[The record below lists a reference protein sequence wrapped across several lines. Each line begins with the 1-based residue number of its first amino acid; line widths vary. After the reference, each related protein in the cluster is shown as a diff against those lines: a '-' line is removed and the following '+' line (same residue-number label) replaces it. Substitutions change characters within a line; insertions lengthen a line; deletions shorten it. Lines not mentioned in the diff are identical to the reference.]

1 MYHFF
6 AEHENIHDSYIDIVG
21 SDVNHIKNVLRFKEG
36 DKLLIS
42 SGDNVD
48 YECSI
53 ASMSD
58 EYIRAD
64 ILSKD
69 EQGKELPSRII
80 LFQGLPKADKMELI
94 IQKAVE
100 LGAYSVV
107 PVAMKRSVVKLDAK
121 KAKAKVERWNGI
133 ALSAA
138 KQSKRSIQPE
148 VTEVMTFKQALEYAG
163 KLDKLLLPYECAE
176 GMEKTRKVIEEIG
189 HEVVEIRQK
198 KDLEG
203 IDGIILPGGESTVQ
217 GQLLRKLD
225 MLDTIKSAIA
235 DGLPTL
241 ATCAGLILLA
251 GHIDNDNSIHI
262 GTLPVTV
269 KRNAYGRQLG
279 SFVRTAAMKG
289 FDEFPMTFIRAPY
302 ISSVS
307 DNVDVL
313 AAVDDRIVAVQY
325 NNQIGLAF
333 HPELS
338 GDTRIH
344 EYFISLCE
352 K

>member
-1 MYHFF
+1 MRLTMKIGVLAVQGAFI
-6 AEHENIHDSYIDIVG
+6 EHEH
-21 SDVNHIKNVLRFKEG
+21 
-36 DKLLIS
+36 
-42 SGDNVD
+42 
-48 YECSI
+48 
-53 ASMSD
+53 M
-58 EYIRAD
+58 
-64 ILSKD
+64 
-69 EQGKELPSRII
+69 
-80 LFQGLPKADKMELI
+80 
-94 IQKAVE
+94 
-100 LGAYSVV
+100 
-107 PVAMKRSVVKLDAK
+107 
-121 KAKAKVERWNGI
+121 
-133 ALSAA
+133 
-138 KQSKRSIQPE
+138 
-148 VTEVMTFKQALEYAG
+148 
-163 KLDKLLLPYECAE
+163 
-176 GMEKTRKVIEEIG
+176 IEEIG
-189 HEVVEIRQK
+189 HTAIEIRQRD
-198 KDLEG
+198 DLEG
-203 IDGIILPGGESTVQ
+203 LDGLILPGGESTVQ
-217 GQLLRKLD
+217 GQLLNKLD
-225 MLDTIKSAIA
+225 MMKDIKNMISN
-235 DGLPTL
+235 GLPTL

>member
-1 MYHFF
+1 MKIGVLAVQGAFI
-6 AEHENIHDSYIDIVG
+6 EHE
-21 SDVNHIKNVLRFKEG
+21 HI
-36 DKLLIS
+36 I
-42 SGDNVD
+42 
-48 YECSI
+48 
-53 ASMSD
+53 
-58 EYIRAD
+58 
-64 ILSKD
+64 
-69 EQGKELPSRII
+69 
-80 LFQGLPKADKMELI
+80 
-94 IQKAVE
+94 
-100 LGAYSVV
+100 
-107 PVAMKRSVVKLDAK
+107 
-121 KAKAKVERWNGI
+121 
-133 ALSAA
+133 
-138 KQSKRSIQPE
+138 
-148 VTEVMTFKQALEYAG
+148 
-163 KLDKLLLPYECAE
+163 
-176 GMEKTRKVIEEIG
+176 EKIG
-189 HEVVEIRQK
+189 HEVVEIRQR
-198 KDLEG
+198 KDLDG

-225 MLDTIKSAIA
+225 MLATIKSLIA

-251 GHIDNDNSIHI
+251 GHIDNDDSVHI

-279 SFVRTAAMKG
+279 SFVRTAPMTG
-289 FDEFPMTFIRAPY
+289 FDEFPMIFIRAPY
-302 ISSVS
+302 ISSIK

-313 AAVDDRIVAVQY
+313 AAVNDRIVAVQY

>member
-1 MYHFF
+1 MKIGVLAVQGAFI
-6 AEHENIHDSYIDIVG
+6 EHE
-21 SDVNHIKNVLRFKEG
+21 HI
-36 DKLLIS
+36 I
-42 SGDNVD
+42 
-48 YECSI
+48 
-53 ASMSD
+53 
-58 EYIRAD
+58 
-64 ILSKD
+64 
-69 EQGKELPSRII
+69 
-80 LFQGLPKADKMELI
+80 
-94 IQKAVE
+94 
-100 LGAYSVV
+100 
-107 PVAMKRSVVKLDAK
+107 
-121 KAKAKVERWNGI
+121 
-133 ALSAA
+133 
-138 KQSKRSIQPE
+138 
-148 VTEVMTFKQALEYAG
+148 
-163 KLDKLLLPYECAE
+163 
-176 GMEKTRKVIEEIG
+176 EKIG

-198 KDLEG
+198 KDLES

-225 MLDTIKSAIA
+225 MLDTIKSLITN
-235 DGLPTL
+235 GLPTL

-251 GHIDNDNSIHI
+251 GHIDNDDSAHI

-279 SFVRTAAMKG
+279 SFVRTAPMNG
-289 FDEFPMTFIRAPY
+289 FDKFPMTFIRAPY
-302 ISSVS
+302 ISSIN

>member
-1 MYHFF
+1 MRLTMKIGVLAVQGAFI
-6 AEHENIHDSYIDIVG
+6 EHEH
-21 SDVNHIKNVLRFKEG
+21 
-36 DKLLIS
+36 
-42 SGDNVD
+42 
-48 YECSI
+48 
-53 ASMSD
+53 M
-58 EYIRAD
+58 
-64 ILSKD
+64 
-69 EQGKELPSRII
+69 
-80 LFQGLPKADKMELI
+80 
-94 IQKAVE
+94 
-100 LGAYSVV
+100 
-107 PVAMKRSVVKLDAK
+107 
-121 KAKAKVERWNGI
+121 
-133 ALSAA
+133 
-138 KQSKRSIQPE
+138 
-148 VTEVMTFKQALEYAG
+148 
-163 KLDKLLLPYECAE
+163 
-176 GMEKTRKVIEEIG
+176 IEEIG
-189 HEVVEIRQK
+189 HTAIEIRQRD
-198 KDLEG
+198 DLEG
-203 IDGIILPGGESTVQ
+203 LDGLILPGGESTVQ
-217 GQLLRKLD
+217 GQLLNKLD
-225 MLDTIKSAIA
+225 MMKDIKNMISN
-235 DGLPTL
+235 GLPTL

-251 GHIDNDNSIHI
+251 GHIDNDDSIHI